1 MTTTTKT
8 TDAFIANL
16 EIEEDF
22 PFRVEELEAKAKEK
36 MSKNA
41 FGYTRSGGGGEE
53 TLRKNIASFEKYS
66 IVPQYLNDV
75 SNVDTTIELF
85 GHTYR
90 HPFLLA
96 PIGMLKTTH
105 EEAEL
110 AVAKAAAKLDV
121 PYIQSTV
128 SSYSI
133 EEVKEVSGN
142 SPKWFQLYWSNNE
155 AISFNMV
162 KRAEEAGYQAIVLTV
177 DTTMFGW
184 REEDMSNRFSP
195 LKAGYGK
202 ANYITDEVFR
212 STLKQDDEAS
222 VVEEILQNIYHPTLS
237 WKHVA
242 ELKKRTSL
250 PILLKGILHPTDA
263 RLAIE
268 SGVDGIIVSN
278 HGGRQL
284 DGVISSIDALP
295 AILEE
300 AGGEVPILIDSGI
313 RRGAD
318 VVKALVLGA
327 DAVLL
332 GRPYAYGLALG
343 GQAGVEKVLTN
354 FIQQSRSSL
363 ALAGASSVKA
373 ARNIHIVKD

>member
-1 MTTTTKT
+1 MTTTKPK
-8 TDAFIANL
+8 DAFITNL
-16 EIEEDF
+16 ETTETF

-53 TLRKNIASFEKYS
+53 TLRKNTASFEKYS
-66 IVPQYLNDV
+66 ILPQYLNDV
-75 SNVDTTIELF
+75 SNVDTSIELF

-128 SSYSI
+128 SSYAI
-133 EEVKEVSGN
+133 EEVAEVSEG

-155 AISFNMV
+155 NISFNMV
-162 KRAEEAGYQAIVLTV
+162 KRAEEAGYQAIVLTI

-184 REEDMSNRFSP
+184 REEDMTNRFSP

-202 ANYITDEVFR
+202 ANYITDSAFL

-222 VVEEILQNIYHPTLS
+222 VVEEILQNIYHPKLS

-250 PILLKGILHPTDA
+250 PVLLKGILHPTDA

-268 SGVDGIIVSN
+268 NGVDGIIVSN

-295 AILEE
+295 AVVEE
-300 AGGEVPILIDSGI
+300 VGGEVPILIDSGI

-318 VVKALVLGA
+318 VVKALALGA

-332 GRPYAYGLALG
+332 GRPYAYGLALA

-354 FIQQSRSSL
+354 FMQQTRSSL

-373 ARNIHIVKD
+373 ARNIHILKY

>member
-1 MTTTTKT
+1 MTTTKT
-8 TDAFIANL
+8 KDAFITNL
-16 EIEEDF
+16 ETTETF

-53 TLRKNIASFEKYS
+53 TLRKNTASFEKYS
-66 IVPQYLNDV
+66 ILPQYLNDV
-75 SNVDTTIELF
+75 SNVDTSIELF

-110 AVAKAAAKLDV
+110 AVAKAAAKLEV

-128 SSYSI
+128 SSYAI
-133 EEVKEVSGN
+133 EEVAEVSEG

-155 AISFNMV
+155 NISFNMV
-162 KRAEEAGYQAIVLTV
+162 KRAEEAGYQAIVLTI

-184 REEDMSNRFSP
+184 REEDMTNRFSP

-202 ANYITDEVFR
+202 ANYITDSAFL

-222 VVEEILQNIYHPTLS
+222 VVEEILQNIYHPKLS

-250 PILLKGILHPTDA
+250 PVLLKGILHPTDA

-268 SGVDGIIVSN
+268 NGVDGIIVSN

-295 AILEE
+295 AVVEE
-300 AGGEVPILIDSGI
+300 VGGEVPILIDSGI

-318 VVKALVLGA
+318 VVKALALGA

-332 GRPYAYGLALG
+332 GRPYAYGLALA

-354 FIQQSRSSL
+354 FMQQTRSSL

-373 ARNIHIVKD
+373 ARNIHILKD

>member
-1 MTTTTKT
+1 MTTTKPK
-8 TDAFIANL
+8 DAFITNL
-16 EIEEDF
+16 ETTETF

-53 TLRKNIASFEKYS
+53 TLRKNTASFEKYS
-66 IVPQYLNDV
+66 ILPQYLNDV
-75 SNVDTTIELF
+75 SNVDTSIELF
-85 GHTYR
+85 GHTYP

-128 SSYSI
+128 SSYAI
-133 EEVKEVSGN
+133 EEVAEVSEG

-155 AISFNMV
+155 NISFNMV
-162 KRAEEAGYQAIVLTV
+162 KRAEETGYQAIVLTI

-184 REEDMSNRFSP
+184 REEDMTNRFSP

-202 ANYITDEVFR
+202 ANYITDSAFL

-222 VVEEILQNIYHPTLS
+222 VVEEILQNIYHPKLS

-250 PILLKGILHPTDA
+250 PVLLKGILHPTDA

-268 SGVDGIIVSN
+268 NGVDGIIVSN

-295 AILEE
+295 AVVEE
-300 AGGEVPILIDSGI
+300 VGGEVPILIDSGI

-318 VVKALVLGA
+318 VVKALALGA

-332 GRPYAYGLALG
+332 GRPYAYGLALA

-354 FIQQSRSSL
+354 FMQQTRSSL

-373 ARNIHIVKD
+373 ARNIHILKY

>member
-1 MTTTTKT
+1 MTTTKPK
-8 TDAFIANL
+8 DAFITNL
-16 EIEEDF
+16 ETTETF

-53 TLRKNIASFEKYS
+53 TLRKNTASFEKYS
-66 IVPQYLNDV
+66 ILPQYLNDV
-75 SNVDTTIELF
+75 SNVDTSIELF

-128 SSYSI
+128 SSYAI
-133 EEVKEVSGN
+133 EEVAEVSEG

-155 AISFNMV
+155 NISFNMV
-162 KRAEEAGYQAIVLTV
+162 KRAEETGYQAIVLTI

-184 REEDMSNRFSP
+184 REEDMTNRFSP

-202 ANYITDEVFR
+202 ANYITDSAFL

-222 VVEEILQNIYHPTLS
+222 VVEEILQNIYHPKLS

-250 PILLKGILHPTDA
+250 PVLLKGILHPTDA

-268 SGVDGIIVSN
+268 NGVDGIIVSN

-295 AILEE
+295 AVVEE
-300 AGGEVPILIDSGI
+300 VGGEVPILIDSGI

-318 VVKALVLGA
+318 VVKALALGA

-332 GRPYAYGLALG
+332 GRPYAYGLALA

-354 FIQQSRSSL
+354 FMQQTRSSL

-373 ARNIHIVKD
+373 ARNIHILKY

>member
-1 MTTTTKT
+1 MTTTKPK
-8 TDAFIANL
+8 DAFITNL
-16 EIEEDF
+16 ETTETF

-53 TLRKNIASFEKYS
+53 TLRKNTASFEKYS
-66 IVPQYLNDV
+66 ILPQYLNDV
-75 SNVDTTIELF
+75 SNVDTSIELF

-128 SSYSI
+128 SSYAI
-133 EEVKEVSGN
+133 EEVAEVSEG

-155 AISFNMV
+155 NISFNMV
-162 KRAEEAGYQAIVLTV
+162 KRAEEKGYQAIVLTI

-184 REEDMSNRFSP
+184 REEDMTNRFSP

-202 ANYITDEVFR
+202 ANYITDSAFL

-222 VVEEILQNIYHPTLS
+222 VVEEILQNIYHPKLS

-250 PILLKGILHPTDA
+250 PVLLKGILHPTDA

-268 SGVDGIIVSN
+268 NGVDGIIVSN

-295 AILEE
+295 AVVEE
-300 AGGEVPILIDSGI
+300 VGGEVPILIDSGI

-318 VVKALVLGA
+318 VVKALALGA

-332 GRPYAYGLALG
+332 GRPYAYGLALA

-354 FIQQSRSSL
+354 FMQQTRSSL

-373 ARNIHIVKD
+373 ARNIHILKD

>member
-1 MTTTTKT
+1 MTTTKT
-8 TDAFIANL
+8 KDAFITNL
-16 EIEEDF
+16 ETTETF
-22 PFRVEELEAKAKEK
+22 PFRVEELEAKAKGK

-66 IVPQYLNDV
+66 ILPQYLNDV
-75 SNVDTTIELF
+75 SNVDTSIELF

-128 SSYSI
+128 SSYAI
-133 EEVKEVSGN
+133 EEVAEVSEG

-155 AISFNMV
+155 NISFNMV
-162 KRAEEAGYQAIVLTV
+162 KRAEEAGYQAIVLTI

-184 REEDMSNRFSP
+184 REEDMTNRFSP

-202 ANYITDEVFR
+202 ANYITDSAFL

-222 VVEEILQNIYHPTLS
+222 VVEEILQNIYHPKLS

-250 PILLKGILHPTDA
+250 PVLLKGILHPTDA

-268 SGVDGIIVSN
+268 NGVDGIIVSN

-295 AILEE
+295 AVVEE
-300 AGGEVPILIDSGI
+300 VGGEVPILIDSGI

-318 VVKALVLGA
+318 VVKALALGA

-332 GRPYAYGLALG
+332 GRPYAYGLALA

-354 FIQQSRSSL
+354 FMQQTRSSL

-373 ARNIHIVKD
+373 ARNIHILKD

>member
-1 MTTTTKT
+1 MTTTKT
-8 TDAFIANL
+8 KDAFITNL
-16 EIEEDF
+16 ETTETF

-53 TLRKNIASFEKYS
+53 TLRKNTASFEKYS
-66 IVPQYLNDV
+66 ILPQYLNDV
-75 SNVDTTIELF
+75 SNVDTSIELF

-128 SSYSI
+128 SSYAI
-133 EEVKEVSGN
+133 EEVAEVSEG

-155 AISFNMV
+155 NISFNMV
-162 KRAEEAGYQAIVLTV
+162 KRAEEAGYQAIVLTI

-184 REEDMSNRFSP
+184 REEDMTNRFSP

-202 ANYITDEVFR
+202 ANYITDSAFL

-222 VVEEILQNIYHPTLS
+222 VVEEILQNIYHPKLS

-250 PILLKGILHPTDA
+250 PVLLKGILHPTDA

-268 SGVDGIIVSN
+268 NGVDGIIVSN

-295 AILEE
+295 AVVEE
-300 AGGEVPILIDSGI
+300 VGGEVPILIDSGI

-318 VVKALVLGA
+318 VVKALALGA

-332 GRPYAYGLALG
+332 GRPYAYGLALA

-354 FIQQSRSSL
+354 FMQQTRSSL

-373 ARNIHIVKD
+373 ARNIHILKD

>member
-1 MTTTTKT
+1 MTTTKPK
-8 TDAFIANL
+8 DAFITNL
-16 EIEEDF
+16 ETTETF

-53 TLRKNIASFEKYS
+53 TLRKNTASFEKYS
-66 IVPQYLNDV
+66 ILPQYLNDV
-75 SNVDTTIELF
+75 SNVDTSIELF

-128 SSYSI
+128 SSYAI
-133 EEVKEVSGN
+133 EEVAEVSEG

-155 AISFNMV
+155 NISFNMV
-162 KRAEEAGYQAIVLTV
+162 KRAEETGYQAIVLTI

-184 REEDMSNRFSP
+184 REEDMTNRFSP

-202 ANYITDEVFR
+202 ANYITDSAFL

-222 VVEEILQNIYHPTLS
+222 VVEEILQNIYHPKLS

-250 PILLKGILHPTDA
+250 PVLLKGILHPTDA

-268 SGVDGIIVSN
+268 NGVDGIIVSN

-295 AILEE
+295 AVVEE
-300 AGGEVPILIDSGI
+300 VGGEVPILIDSGI

-318 VVKALVLGA
+318 VVKALALGA

-332 GRPYAYGLALG
+332 GRPYAYGLALA

-354 FIQQSRSSL
+354 FMQQTRSSL

-373 ARNIHIVKD
+373 ARNIHILKD

>member
-1 MTTTTKT
+1 MTTTKT
-8 TDAFIANL
+8 KDAFITNL
-16 EIEEDF
+16 ETTETF

-66 IVPQYLNDV
+66 ILPQYLNDV
-75 SNVDTTIELF
+75 SNVDTSIELF

-128 SSYSI
+128 SSYAI
-133 EEVKEVSGN
+133 EEVAKVSEG

-155 AISFNMV
+155 NISFNMV
-162 KRAEEAGYQAIVLTV
+162 KRAEEAGYQAIVLTI

-184 REEDMSNRFSP
+184 REEDMTNRFSP

-202 ANYITDEVFR
+202 ANYITDDVFL

-222 VVEEILQNIYHPTLS
+222 VVEEILQNIYHPKLS

-250 PILLKGILHPTDA
+250 PVLLKGILHPTDA

-268 SGVDGIIVSN
+268 NGVDGIIVSN

-295 AILEE
+295 AIVDE

-318 VVKALVLGA
+318 VVKALALGA

-332 GRPYAYGLALG
+332 GRPYAYGLALA

-354 FIQQSRSSL
+354 FMQQTRSSL

>member
-1 MTTTTKT
+1 MTTTKPK
-8 TDAFIANL
+8 DAFITNL
-16 EIEEDF
+16 ETTETF

-53 TLRKNIASFEKYS
+53 TLRKNTASFEKYS
-66 IVPQYLNDV
+66 ILPQYLNDV
-75 SNVDTTIELF
+75 SNVDTSIELF

-128 SSYSI
+128 SSYAI
-133 EEVKEVSGN
+133 EEVAEVSEG

-155 AISFNMV
+155 NISFNMV
-162 KRAEEAGYQAIVLTV
+162 KRAEEAGYQAIVLTI

-184 REEDMSNRFSP
+184 REEDMTNRFSP

-202 ANYITDEVFR
+202 ANYITDSAFL

-222 VVEEILQNIYHPTLS
+222 VVEEILQNIYHPKLS

-250 PILLKGILHPTDA
+250 PVLLKGILHPTDA

-268 SGVDGIIVSN
+268 NGVDGIIVSN

-295 AILEE
+295 AVVEE
-300 AGGEVPILIDSGI
+300 VGGEVPILIDSGI

-318 VVKALVLGA
+318 VVKALALGA

-332 GRPYAYGLALG
+332 AD
-343 GQAGVEKVLTN
+343 LTHM
-354 FIQQSRSSL
+354 
-363 ALAGASSVKA
+363 G
-373 ARNIHIVKD
+373 

>member
-1 MTTTTKT
+1 MTTIQR
-8 TDAFIANL
+8 TDAFITNL
-16 EIEEDF
+16 KSTEAF
-22 PFRVEELEAKAKEK
+22 PLRVEELEAQAKEK

-53 TLRKNIASFEKYS
+53 TLRKNLTSFEKYS
-66 IVPQYLNDV
+66 IVPRYLNDV
-75 SNVDTTIELF
+75 SQVDTSIELF
-85 GHTYR
+85 GHTYA

-105 EEAEL
+105 EDAEI

-133 EEVKEVSGN
+133 EKIAEASEG

-155 AISFNMV
+155 NISYSMV
-162 KRAEEAGYQAIVLTV
+162 KRAEEAGHQAIVLTV

-195 LKAGYGK
+195 LKEGYGK
-202 ANYITDEVFR
+202 ANYITDNVFL
-212 STLKQDDEAS
+212 STLQQDDHES
-222 VVEEILQNIYHPTLS
+222 VVEAILQNIYHPALN
-237 WKHVA
+237 WKHVTG
-242 ELKKRTSL
+242 LKKRTSL
-250 PILLKGILHPTDA
+250 PILIKGILHPKDA

-268 SGVDGIIVSN
+268 SGIDGIIVSN

-295 AILEE
+295 KVVEE
-300 AGGEVPILIDSGI
+300 VGGEVPILIDSGI

-318 VVKALVLGA
+318 VVKALALGA

-332 GRPYAYGLALG
+332 GRPYAYGLALA
-343 GQAGVEKVLTN
+343 GQLGVEKVITN
-354 FIQQSRSSL
+354 FIQQTLSSL

-373 ARNIHIVKD
+373 ARNIHIVKA

>member
-1 MTTTTKT
+1 MTTTKPK
-8 TDAFIANL
+8 DAFITNL
-16 EIEEDF
+16 ETTETF

-53 TLRKNIASFEKYS
+53 TLRKNTASFEKYS
-66 IVPQYLNDV
+66 ILPQYLNDV
-75 SNVDTTIELF
+75 SNVDTSIELF

-128 SSYSI
+128 SSYAI
-133 EEVKEVSGN
+133 EEVAEVSEG

-155 AISFNMV
+155 NISFNMV
-162 KRAEEAGYQAIVLTV
+162 KRAEEAGYQAIVLTI

-184 REEDMSNRFSP
+184 REEDMTNRFSP

-202 ANYITDEVFR
+202 ANYITDSAFL

-222 VVEEILQNIYHPTLS
+222 VVEEILQNIYHPKLS

-250 PILLKGILHPTDA
+250 PVLLKGILHPTDA

-268 SGVDGIIVSN
+268 NGVDGIIVSN

-295 AILEE
+295 AVVEE
-300 AGGEVPILIDSGI
+300 VGGEVPILIDSGI

-318 VVKALVLGA
+318 VVKALALGA

-332 GRPYAYGLALG
+332 GRPYAYGLALA

-354 FIQQSRSSL
+354 FMQQTRSSL

-373 ARNIHIVKD
+373 ARNIHILKD

>member
-1 MTTTTKT
+1 MTTTKPK
-8 TDAFIANL
+8 DAFITNL
-16 EIEEDF
+16 ETTETF

-53 TLRKNIASFEKYS
+53 TLRKNTASFEKYS
-66 IVPQYLNDV
+66 ILPQYLNDV
-75 SNVDTTIELF
+75 SNVDTSIELF

-128 SSYSI
+128 SSYAI
-133 EEVKEVSGN
+133 EEVAEVSEG

-155 AISFNMV
+155 NISFNMV
-162 KRAEEAGYQAIVLTV
+162 KRAEEAGYQAIVLTI

-184 REEDMSNRFSP
+184 REEDMTNRFSP

-202 ANYITDEVFR
+202 ANYITDSAFL

-222 VVEEILQNIYHPTLS
+222 VVEEILQNIYHPKLS

-250 PILLKGILHPTDA
+250 PVLLKGILHPTDA

-268 SGVDGIIVSN
+268 NGVDGIIVSN

-295 AILEE
+295 AVVEE
-300 AGGEVPILIDSGI
+300 VGGEVPILIDSGI

-318 VVKALVLGA
+318 VVKALALGA

-332 GRPYAYGLALG
+332 GRPYAYGLALA

-354 FIQQSRSSL
+354 FMQQTRSSL
-363 ALAGASSVKA
+363 ALAGASSVKV
-373 ARNIHIVKD
+373 ARNIHILKD